1 MKRKIIILSALAA
14 ALMLL
19 CACGQSSSQLS
30 YIGVDAAKAQALSQA
45 GLTAS
50 SVQFTATD
58 LCSRDGVDYYSLAFT
73 CEGETYEYD
82 VDALTGIVIDS
93 RTPETQLAAA
103 TADAGE
109 DTESA
114 STAETSD
121 TAADAAATTAG
132 EDSLVTDAD
141 TYYSADA
148 AQQTTA
154 ATTTTATA
162 AATTTTTTTQTTD
175 AAVSGTQITV
185 EEAKA
190 AALAHAGLT
199 AGEVTFTKQKL
210 DYEHGHSVY
219 DIEFYTADYAEY
231 DYEIDAATGEV
242 LSFDYDSKSRT
253 QSDSSAGI
261 ITEARAKEI
270 ALAQV
275 SGATAADIRD
285 FELDRDDGQVQYEG
299 KIIYNGMEYEF
310 EIDAYSGA
318 IRSWDAESIY
328 D

>member
-30 YIGVDAAKAQALSQA
+30 YIGVDAAKAHALSQA

-103 TADAGE
+103 DAAE
-109 DTESA
+109 DAA

-121 TAADAAATTAG
+121 TAADAAAATAG

-148 AQQTTA
+148 AQQTT
-154 ATTTTATA
+154 TT
-162 AATTTTTTTQTTD
+162 TTTTTTTQTAD
-175 AAVSGTQITV
+175 AAASGTQITV

-210 DYEHGHSVY
+210 DYDDGRSVY

-242 LSFDYDSKSRT
+242 LSFDYDSKSHT

-275 SGATAADIRD
+275 AGATAANIRE

>member
-109 DTESA
+109 DAASA

-141 TYYSADA
+141 TNYSAHA
-148 AQQTTA
+148 PQQT
-154 ATTTTATA
+154 TA
-162 AATTTTTTTQTTD
+162 AATTTTTT
-175 AAVSGTQITV
+175 AAAASGTQITA

-199 AGEVTFTKQKL
+199 ADEVTFTKQKL
-210 DYEHGHSVY
+210 DYDDGRSVY
-219 DIEFYTADYAEY
+219 DIEFYTAEYAEY

-242 LSFDYDSKSRT
+242 LSFDYDSKSHT
-253 QSDSSAGI
+253 QSDSTSGI

-275 SGATAADIRD
+275 AGATAADIRE

>member
-30 YIGVDAAKAQALSQA
+30 YIGVDAAKVQALSQA

-103 TADAGE
+103 TADAAE
-109 DTESA
+109 AAA
-114 STAETSD
+114 STAEMSD
-121 TAADAAATTAG
+121 TAADAAAATAG

-154 ATTTTATA
+154 AATTQTADA
-162 AATTTTTTTQTTD
+162 AAT
-175 AAVSGTQITV
+175 GTQITA

-190 AALAHAGLT
+190 AALAHAGPT

-210 DYEHGHSVY
+210 DYDDGRSVY
-219 DIEFYTADYAEY
+219 DIELYTADYAEY

-242 LSFDYDSKSRT
+242 LSFDYDSKSHT
-253 QSDSSAGI
+253 QSDSASGL

-275 SGATAADIRD
+275 AGATAADIRE

>member
-30 YIGVDAAKAQALSQA
+30 YIGMDAAKAQALSQA

-93 RTPETQLAAA
+93 RTPETQLTAAP
-103 TADAGE
+103 ADAGE
-109 DTESA
+109 DAA

-132 EDSLVTDAD
+132 EGSLVTDAD

-154 ATTTTATA
+154 A
-162 AATTTTTTTQTTD
+162 ATTTTTTSAATTQTAD
-175 AAVSGTQITV
+175 AAASGTQITA

-199 AGEVTFTKQKL
+199 ADEVTFTKQKL

-242 LSFDYDSKSRT
+242 LSFDYDSKSHT
-253 QSDSSAGI
+253 QSDSASGI

-275 SGATAADIRD
+275 AGATAADIRE

>member
-103 TADAGE
+103 VADAGE
-109 DTESA
+109 GTASA

-132 EDSLVTDAD
+132 ENSLVTDAD

-154 ATTTTATA
+154 AQ
-162 AATTTTTTTQTTD
+162 TTQTAD
-175 AAVSGTQITV
+175 AAASGTQITA

-199 AGEVTFTKQKL
+199 ADEVTFTKQKL
-210 DYEHGHSVY
+210 DNEHGHSVY

-231 DYEIDAATGEV
+231 DYEIDAATGDV
-242 LSFDYDSKSRT
+242 LSYDYDSKSRT
-253 QSDSSAGI
+253 QSDSTAGL

-275 SGATAADIRD
+275 SGATAADIRE

>member
-93 RTPETQLAAA
+93 RTPETQLAAT

-109 DTESA
+109 DAA

-132 EDSLVTDAD
+132 EGSLVTDAD

-154 ATTTTATA
+154 A
-162 AATTTTTTTQTTD
+162 ATTTTTTAAATTQTTD
-175 AAVSGTQITV
+175 AATTQTTTATTQTTGAAASGTQITA

-199 AGEVTFTKQKL
+199 ADE
-210 DYEHGHSVY
+210 
-219 DIEFYTADYAEY
+219 
-231 DYEIDAATGEV
+231 
-242 LSFDYDSKSRT
+242 
-253 QSDSSAGI
+253 
-261 ITEARAKEI
+261 
-270 ALAQV
+270 
-275 SGATAADIRD
+275 
-285 FELDRDDGQVQYEG
+285 
-299 KIIYNGMEYEF
+299 
-310 EIDAYSGA
+310 
-318 IRSWDAESIY
+318 
-328 D
+328 